1 MNLDELLKV
10 FLARPKWQRLFFAF
24 TLAVFMS
31 CSMHVA
37 QETPEPTLAAF
48 TTP

>member
-10 FLARPKWQRLFFAF
+10 FLARPTWQRLFFAF

-37 QETPEPTLAAF
+37 QQVPEPTYTSITA
-48 TTP
+48 P